1 MVTDMRNAPVNTP
14 RLIQT
19 YAVHPIRMWTVPVDD
34 CVAFPTGLFYRDRL
48 VSLSNEGNPLYPR
61 WVALDRYND
70 ENWREDHQFE
80 ARALSPIFDNI
91 RGTKE
96 WGMMRFEPTIVEPPP
111 PRKAP
116 LMRWI
121 AYFLPNLVD

>member
-1 MVTDMRNAPVNTP
+1 MRNAPVNTP

-19 YAVHPIRMWTVPVDD
+19 YASQPIRMWTVPVDD
-34 CVAFPTGLFYRDRL
+34 CVAFPTGVFYRDRM
-48 VSLSNEGNPLYPR
+48 VAC

-80 ARALSPIFDNI
+80 VRDLGLIFDGI

-111 PRKAP
+111 PRTAP
-116 LMRWI
+116 LMQRI
-121 AYFLPNLVD
+121 AYFLSNLVA